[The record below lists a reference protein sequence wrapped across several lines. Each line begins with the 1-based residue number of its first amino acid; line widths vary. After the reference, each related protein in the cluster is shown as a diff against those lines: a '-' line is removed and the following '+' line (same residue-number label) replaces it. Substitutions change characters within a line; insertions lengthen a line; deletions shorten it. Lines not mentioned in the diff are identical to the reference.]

1 MRLKVLLPDRVFLE
15 EEATKVTAESPP
27 GSFCLLPRHVDFVS
41 ALVPGLLIYED
52 AARRE
57 RFLAIDEGLLVK
69 CRDEVLVSTRS
80 AAAGDDLGSLQEM
93 IAQQFEAIDDRERT
107 VRSAAAKL
115 EAGLV
120 RRFME
125 FERPG
130 V

>member
-1 MRLKVLLPDRVFLE
+1 MRLKVLLPDRIFLE
-15 EEATKVTAESPP
+15 EEATKVAAESPA

-69 CRDEVLVSTRS
+69 CREEVLVSTRS
-80 AAAGDDLGSLQEM
+80 AAAGDDLGSLQE
-93 IAQQFEAIDDRERT
+93 IIEQQFEAIDDRERT

>member
-1 MRLKVLLPDRVFLE
+1 
-15 EEATKVTAESPP
+15 
-27 GSFCLLPRHVDFVS
+27 LPRHVDFVS

-69 CRDEVLVSTRS
+69 CREEVLVSTRS
-80 AAAGDDLGSLQEM
+80 AAAGDDLGSLQE
-93 IAQQFEAIDDRERT
+93 IVEQQFEAIDDRERT
-107 VRSAAAKL
+107 VRSAGAKL

>member
-1 MRLKVLLPDRVFLE
+1 MRLKVLLPDRIFLE
-15 EEATKVTAESPP
+15 EEATKVAAESPA

-41 ALVPGLLIYED
+41 ALVPGLLIYEN

-69 CRDEVLVSTRS
+69 CREEVLVSTRS
-80 AAAGDDLGSLQEM
+80 AAAGDDLGSLQE
-93 IAQQFEAIDDRERT
+93 IIEQQFEAIDDRERT